1 MLRDYGMATVEV
13 EAVAT
18 RDDAVA
24 AAHRLGW
31 PVVLKTDEGVAHK
44 WDVGGVHLALR
55 DDDAVRT
62 AYDDLSARLGPRVL
76 VSTSA
81 APGTELVLGITNDPM
96 LGPLVVLGAGGVF
109 VEVLRDRVVAL
120 PPIDLARAER
130 LVDRLACRPL
140 LDGVRGGAAADLPA
154 VWSSVCALGQLAVEL
169 GDRLAALD
177 VNPVI
182 AGPDGAVAVD
192 VLVVP
197 VQVTRAS

>member
-1 MLRDYGMATVEV
+1 
-13 EAVAT
+13 
-18 RDDAVA
+18 
-24 AAHRLGW
+24 
-31 PVVLKTDEGVAHK
+31 
-44 WDVGGVHLALR
+44 
-55 DDDAVRT
+55 
-62 AYDDLSARLGPRVL
+62 
-76 VSTSA
+76 
-81 APGTELVLGITNDPM
+81 M
-96 LGPLVVLGAGGVF
+96 LGPLVVLGAGGVL

-140 LDGVRGGAAADLPA
+140 LDGVRGAPAADLPA
-154 VWSSVCALGQLAVEL
+154 VWSAVVALGQLAVEL

-197 VQVTRAS
+197 RTLTGRQLSPPQVTRKEPGAPSVDNHRSRQAVSPAAP